1 MLRLGAQIPQHGR
14 LLPLLRYSAWT
25 NRHPPRRDLLFRG
38 AGNNPFGGEWLE
50 TDDGQY
56 LRKSAIVR
64 AFVRSHDDPEP
75 SVARPPG
82 FTKTDRPYN
91 A

>member
-1 MLRLGAQIPQHGR
+1 MAAIGLHVVLVNGETRGLAITEGADPEQMLDAFI
-14 LLPLLRYSAWT
+14 
-25 NRHPPRRDLLFRG
+25 ND
-38 AGNNPFGGEWLE
+38 NNPFGGEWLE

-64 AFVRSHDDPEP
+64 AFLRSDDDAEP
-75 SVARPPG
+75 SVTRPPG

-91 A
+91 V

>member
-1 MLRLGAQIPQHGR
+1 MAAIGLHVVLVNGETRGLAIPEGADPEQMLDALI
-14 LLPLLRYSAWT
+14 S
-25 NRHPPRRDLLFRG
+25 D
-38 AGNNPFGGEWLE
+38 NNPFGDEWLE

>member
-1 MLRLGAQIPQHGR
+1 MAAIGLHVVLVNGETRGLAITEGADPEQMLDAFI
-14 LLPLLRYSAWT
+14 
-25 NRHPPRRDLLFRG
+25 ND
-38 AGNNPFGGEWLE
+38 NNPFGGEWLE

-64 AFVRSHDDPEP
+64 AFLRSDDDAEP
-75 SVARPPG
+75 PPTRPPG

-91 A
+91 V